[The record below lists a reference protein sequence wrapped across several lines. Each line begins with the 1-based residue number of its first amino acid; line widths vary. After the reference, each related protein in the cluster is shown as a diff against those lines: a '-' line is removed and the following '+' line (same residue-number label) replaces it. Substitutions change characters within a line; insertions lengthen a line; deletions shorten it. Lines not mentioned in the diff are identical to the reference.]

1 MPRTKKKRRITE
13 GGALWRPEDSR
24 TGGTRAPEPDIVLQM
39 PELFYF
45 DMRAY
50 VASMNA
56 AEAIDFYSRTR
67 LYDMYKSA
75 LLDLHLSG
83 IIDKRL
89 VGVSRIPVEFRRD
102 GKPDEDVNRE
112 IRAPWFRSF
121 VKDVLWSKFWGFSL
135 FQFYRGEDGGV
146 GYYKVP
152 CKHYDPVRKIIL
164 RYQSDTGGVPLDAF
178 SNMLCVCED
187 PRSLG
192 MLAELVPMVLYKRG
206 DMADWAQ
213 FCQVFG
219 MPIREYTYDAGDE
232 EARRRLLQDARSQGA
247 NAVYIHPKESA
258 LNLIESAN
266 KSGTVDLYE
275 RFKDAC
281 NTEMSVRVLGN
292 TLTTDSKATGT
303 QALGTVHQEEEDHIK
318 ADDRQFVL
326 DVLNYR
332 MRPVFAELGID
343 TAGGEFAYAEARTL
357 DPNRQVD
364 VIAKAKAMGLP
375 VADDYIYKTLLID
388 KPDDYDAL
396 KAEVR
401 AKEEAE
407 RKLRERM
414 AGGMDAPGEETP
426 EEGGTPESG
435 RSPRRRAAENR
446 YTTSFIDRLR
456 RFFGVAPGGDGAL
469 PF

>member
-1 MPRTKKKRRITE
+1 MRRDTPDASPRGRSI
-13 GGALWRPEDSR
+13 
-24 TGGTRAPEPDIVLQM
+24 EPDIILQM

-50 VASMNA
+50 VASMQS

-67 LYDMYKSA
+67 LYDMYRSA

-89 VGVSRIPVEFRRD
+89 VGVSRIPIEFRRD
-102 GKPDEDVNRE
+102 GKPDEAVNRE
-112 IRAPWFRSF
+112 IRAPWFRRF

-135 FQFYRGEDGGV
+135 FQFYRDGDGFI

-152 CKHYDPVRKIIL
+152 CKHYDPVRRVIL
-164 RYQSDTGGVPLDAF
+164 KRQSDTDGIPVDSFAD
-178 SNMLCVCED
+178 MVCVCED

-213 FCQVFG
+213 FCQIFG

-232 EARRRLLQDARSQGA
+232 DARRRLLQDARSQGA

-292 TLTTDSKATGT
+292 TLTTDSKTTGT

-318 ADDRQFVL
+318 ADDRDFVL
-326 DVLNYR
+326 DVLNFT
-332 MRPVFAELGID
+332 MRPVFGSLGVS
-343 TAGGEFAYAEARTL
+343 TEGGEFSYVENRTL
-357 DPNRQVD
+357 NPSQQVD
-364 VIAKAKAMGLP
+364 VIQKAMAMGLP
-375 VADDYIYKTLLID
+375 IADDYIYETLLID
-388 KPDDYDAL
+388 RPEDYDRM
-396 KAEVR
+396 KAEIQAR
-401 AKEEAE
+401 QDADRRLKEQLA
-407 RKLRERM
+407 RQ
-414 AGGMDAPGEETP
+414 AGGEDTGGGGEEP
-426 EEGGTPESG
+426 
-435 RSPRRRAAENR
+435 PRRTRTARTDNR
-446 YTTSFIDRLR
+446 STDGFWGRMR
-456 RFFGVAPGGDGAL
+456 RFFGVAPRRDGAL